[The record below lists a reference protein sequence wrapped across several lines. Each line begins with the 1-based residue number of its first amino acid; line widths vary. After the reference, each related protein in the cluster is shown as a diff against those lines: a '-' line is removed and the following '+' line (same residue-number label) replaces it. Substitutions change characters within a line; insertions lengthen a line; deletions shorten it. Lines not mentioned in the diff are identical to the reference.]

1 MTKTNPTNYVLVIDF
16 DSTYDYLE
24 DQLLVGW
31 DNKYDWYTEVDGC
44 DLLTSTGRLRK
55 REGCCV
61 NIDRWVGAY
70 VDPDLKWMTG
80 LCESPKDEGYD
91 CIVCRL
97 EKNIDNE
104 LIVVPV

>member
-44 DLLTSTGRLRK
+44 DILTSTGRLRK
-55 REGCCV
+55 RSGCCV
-61 NIDRWVGAY
+61 DVDRWISCY
-70 VDPDLKWMTG
+70 VDPDLNWMKKT
-80 LCESPKDEGYD
+80 CKDSQDEGYD
-91 CIVCRL
+91 CILCRI
-97 EKNIDNE
+97 EKNTDNE